1 MRLCFLDAVNF
12 KSNVANIVHFTVRD
26 DKVAKNSGKLSRL
39 PSECK
44 ERFMELKKEQGVI
57 LHDSLEQK
65 ERYASKLLVS
75 EVSWKTLEMMK

>member
-1 MRLCFLDAVNF
+1 MTKVSKLDAANF
-12 KSNVANIVHFTVRD
+12 KSSMVDIVHFKVRD
-26 DKVAKNSGKLSRL
+26 DKVAKNSGELSRL

-44 ERFMELKKEQGVI
+44 ERFMELKKEQGLI

-75 EVSWKTLEMMK
+75 TVR